1 MCYFA
6 NCRWLKRAESATI
19 NILGKFKKL
28 DLGMMREPS
37 WIELFNFERRVAR
50 LENRLSET
58 EETVEDLDQFVAGAR
73 GRAERQKI
81 ALREMR
87 AKVDMLEAAV
97 VFLKEANADLKR
109 TLDNMIK
116 ARSSAPPAQAK
127 SSQQVFA
134 KFPMPANEIVH
145 RSPDA

>member
-1 MCYFA
+1 
-6 NCRWLKRAESATI
+6 
-19 NILGKFKKL
+19 
-28 DLGMMREPS
+28 MMREPS

-109 TLDNMIK
+109 TLDNMIR
-116 ARSSAPPAQAK
+116 A
-127 SSQQVFA
+127 F
-134 KFPMPANEIVH
+134 
-145 RSPDA
+145 